1 MVVSGMVDAVIR
13 SARRPVTNGSHRKNE
28 PTMAV
33 IEAEGLW
40 KIFEG
45 DPDRARTLARD
56 EGLSKA
62 EVKERTGS
70 VIAVND
76 ASFEVREQEI
86 FVVMGLSG
94 SGKSTLLRLVNRLV
108 EPTFGQVHIDG
119 ENVTDADA
127 DRLRALRRS
136 KMSMVFQNFGLFP
149 HRSVLGNVEYGLEI
163 SGVDTDDRR
172 DKARRT
178 LELVGLEG
186 YEDSRPS
193 QLSGGM
199 QQRVGLARA
208 LVNDPEILL
217 MDEAFSALDPLIR
230 ADMQNELL
238 ELQEQWDPACTIL
251 FITHDLDEAL
261 KMGDRIAIMKEGRI
275 AQIGTPTEILTD
287 PADDYVRSFVQ
298 NVDRT
303 KVIPARTVMRDL
315 SEAEEKEG
323 AAEWT
328 SVSPHTPLAKLLPVI
343 LDTDDPIGVRTSDGQ
358 LVGVVSRDAVMRE
371 VVQNAGEN
379 GERNETPSSKEE
391 GQAKPA

>member
-1 MVVSGMVDAVIR
+1 
-13 SARRPVTNGSHRKNE
+13 
-28 PTMAV
+28 MAV
-33 IEAEGLW
+33 IDVEGLW

-45 DPDRARTLARD
+45 DPARARELSQ
-56 EGLSKA
+56 EKGLSKA
-62 EVKERTGS
+62 EVKEQTGS

-108 EPTFGQVHIDG
+108 EPTFGTVRVHG
-119 ENVTDADA
+119 EDVTSADPE
-127 DRLRALRRS
+127 RLRELRRT

-163 SGVDTDDRR
+163 SGVDTEDRR

-178 LELVGLEG
+178 LDLVGLEG
-186 YEDSRPS
+186 YEDSNPS

-261 KMGDRIAIMKEGRI
+261 KMGDRIAIMKEGLI
-275 AQIGTPTEILTD
+275 AQVGTPTEILTD

-315 SEAEEKEG
+315 TDVEQRESQ
-323 AAEWT
+323 AEWT
-328 SVSPHTPLAKLLPVI
+328 SVSPHTPLAELLPI
-343 LDTDDPIGVRTSDGQ
+343 LMDTDDPIAVRSTDGQ
-358 LVGVVSRDAVMRE
+358 LLGVISRKAVMRE
-371 VVQNAGEN
+371 VVQNAGVN
-379 GERNETPSSKEE
+379 GETTDHSPSEE
-391 GQAKPA
+391 AGQAEAA